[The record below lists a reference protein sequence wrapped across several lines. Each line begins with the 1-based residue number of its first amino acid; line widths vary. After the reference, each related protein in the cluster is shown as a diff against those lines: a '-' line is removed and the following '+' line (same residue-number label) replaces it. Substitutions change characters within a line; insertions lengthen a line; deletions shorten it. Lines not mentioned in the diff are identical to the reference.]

1 MPRRTTAALAAVSV
15 SAILAACTGTA
26 GDSSPEDAAGGGIPP
41 QSTTSPAPNLGASD
55 GAYPDSDSAG
65 EAQQ

>member
-1 MPRRTTAALAAVSV
+1 MHRRLPAVIAAALALG
-15 SAILAACTGTA
+15 LASCTGTG
-26 GDSSPEDAAGGGIPP
+26 GDSSPEDAAGGGDSG
-41 QSTTSPAPNLGASD
+41 QSTVSPAPNLGESD